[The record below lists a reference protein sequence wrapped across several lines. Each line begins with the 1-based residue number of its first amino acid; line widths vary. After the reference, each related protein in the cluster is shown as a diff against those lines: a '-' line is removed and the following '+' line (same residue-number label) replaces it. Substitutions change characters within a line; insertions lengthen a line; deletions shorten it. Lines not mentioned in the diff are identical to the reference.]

1 MVCHKLVLDN
11 HTGHYPSPLQGGKSY
26 IDKNGHATCFTTRVY
41 GKFWSTS
48 RQATCFWTNVYLLY
62 RLHRT
67 LVQVPFL
74 ANGENCCHDKHFLK
88 GKLADDAEREHWRNL
103 RINVFSHLII
113 DAINRKSVSTRV
125 LIIGVMP
132 HVFFPSILK
141 EAQSMAIDHFKE
153 QGIEDV

>member
-1 MVCHKLVLDN
+1 MFD
-11 HTGHYPSPLQGGKSY
+11 Y
-26 IDKNGHATCFTTRVY
+26 FTD
-41 GKFWSTS
+41 ST
-48 RQATCFWTNVYLLY
+48 LG
-62 RLHRT
+62 
-67 LVQVPFL
+67 QVPFL
-74 ANGENCCHDKHFLK
+74 ADGDNYCQNNHFLK

-103 RINVFSHLII
+103 RINVFSHFII

-132 HVFFPSILK
+132 HVFFPSILE